1 MSELDAA
8 NQRIAELEEQ
18 LAETRRQLDSLA
30 RIVFGRKSERTPPS
44 PIPGQMDL
52 DLDLRK
58 ENAAIENA
66 PPAKPKRRKGGS
78 RKGRKTRAALLPAHL
93 PVQEHVIIPP
103 EVKAAPE
110 NWREIRREQT
120 DFLERIAP
128 QSIRLRFVRPV
139 YVRKDNPLMAPV
151 CAPAPAQV
159 VPGGFLGPGFLA
171 DMILGKYLHHQP
183 LYRQAQIL
191 MWDDGIELSRAT
203 MCENVAAV
211 ADMAYPVVRCMD
223 QDMWLGGYV
232 QLDLTPMRCLA
243 REKHGGSFLG
253 QMWVATQPGGD
264 VIFTWDQ
271 SKAALVAER
280 IIPEWFAGTLQC
292 DGSSEIA
299 CFLAGGK
306 GRRRPPPPIRRAG
319 CFAHVRRKFFEAAKA
334 GCPIASRLVK
344 IINVL
349 YRIEDV
355 ARKERFSIQQRLE
368 LRRRRAKRVVNGLRR
383 RIDATI
389 LAVRPKSPVG
399 KACLY
404 ALGQWNSLLVYLED
418 GRIEIDDNS
427 VENAIRPS
435 ALGKKNYLFIGHV
448 GAGQRAATLYSLLG
462 SCLRRGVNPRAYLRW
477 LFERLPTAT
486 NQTVHELTPAAY
498 AALECAPV
506 PAIAA

>member
-1 MSELDAA
+1 MPELEAA
-8 NQRIAELEEQ
+8 RQRIAELEEQ
-18 LAETRRQLDSLA
+18 LAETKRQLDVLA
-30 RIVFGRKSERTPPS
+30 RIVFGRKSERTPPP

-52 DLDLRK
+52 ELGLED
-58 ENAAIENA
+58 AAIENA

-78 RKGRKTRAALLPAHL
+78 QKGRKTRAALLPEHL

-103 EVKAAPE
+103 EVKAAPD

-120 DFLERIAP
+120 DFLERIPP
-128 QSIRLRFVRPV
+128 QLFRLRFVRPV
-139 YVRKDNPLMAPV
+139 YARRDNPLAAPV

-191 MWDDGIELSRAT
+191 KWDDGIELSRVT
-203 MCENVAAV
+203 MCENVAAI
-211 ADMAYPVVRCMD
+211 ADAVDPVVRAMG
-223 QDMWLGGYV
+223 QSIWLGGYV
-232 QLDLTPMRCLA
+232 QMDLTPVRCLA
-243 REKHGGSFLG
+243 GEKPGGSFLG
-253 QMWVATQPGGD
+253 QMWVAAQPGGD
-264 VIFTWDQ
+264 VIYTWDP

-319 CFAHVRRKFFEAAKA
+319 CWAHVRRKFREAAEA
-334 GCPIASRLVK
+334 GCPIALRLLK

-349 YRIEDV
+349 YRIEDI
-355 ARKERFSIQQRLE
+355 ARAGRFSVQQRLE
-368 LRRRRAKRVVNGLRR
+368 LRQRRAKRVVTGLRR
-383 RIDATI
+383 RIDAI
-389 LAVRPKSPVG
+389 IAQVRPKSPVG
-399 KACLY
+399 RACLY
-404 ALGQWNSLLVYLED
+404 ALGQWESLLVYLED
-418 GRIEIDDNS
+418 GQIEIDNNG
-427 VENAIRPS
+427 VENAIRPC

-498 AALECAPV
+498 AAQHCAPA

>member
-8 NQRIAELEEQ
+8 RQRIAELEEQ
-18 LAETRRQLDSLA
+18 LAETRRQLDALA
-30 RIVFGRKSERTPPS
+30 RIVFGRKSERTPPP

-52 DLDLRK
+52 DLDLQK

-78 RKGRKTRAALLPAHL
+78 RKGRKTRAALLPEHL

-103 EVKAAPE
+103 EVKAAPD

-120 DFLERIAP
+120 DVLERIPP
-128 QSIRLRFVRPV
+128 QSVRLRIVRPV
-139 YVRKDNPLMAPV
+139 YVRKDNPLAAPV

-191 MWDDGIELSRAT
+191 KWDDGIELSRAT
-203 MCENVAAV
+203 LCQNVAAI
-211 ADMAYPVVRCMD
+211 ADAVDPVVRCMN
-223 QDMWLGGYV
+223 QNIWLGGYV

-243 REKHGGSFLG
+243 GEKPGGSFLG
-253 QMWVATQPGGD
+253 QMWVAAQPGGD

-306 GRRRPPPPIRRAG
+306 GRKRKPPPIRRAG
-319 CFAHVRRKFFEAAKA
+319 CWAHVRRKFFEAAKA
-334 GCPIASRLVK
+334 GCPIATQFVK

-355 ARKERFSIQQRLE
+355 ARQGNYSVQQRLE
-368 LRRRRAKRVVNGLRR
+368 LRQRRAERVVKGLRR
-383 RIDATI
+383 RINATV
-389 LAVRPKSPVG
+389 AAQRPKSPVG
-399 KACLY
+399 KACAH
-404 ALGQWNSLLVYLED
+404 ALGQWKSLLVYLED

-498 AALECAPV
+498 AAQQCAPG